1 MIEEGIGGTGRALAD
16 RYRTQLREEPLEI
29 LSEDDF
35 IAERDASVARQ
46 KWKLKTASRLR
57 RCWRG
62 TRSAGKKRPHHC
74 GQTFISDSGMM
85 MIINARLSYTE
96 TRG

>member
-35 IAERDASVARQ
+35 DRSSATRRWRDRR

-62 TRSAGKKRPHHC
+62 TRSAGKEKGHI
-74 GQTFISDSGMM
+74 TV
-85 MIINARLSYTE
+85 AKLSSLIQ
-96 TRG
+96 G